1 MNFPMNNYYGLTT
14 DYARFLKAGIDAN
27 QHLSAWEKYM
37 EKCAISNQ
45 IADPIDRE
53 AELCCDWV
61 DRGKEYAQDSARH
74 LLCSP
79 FLASITHYGI
89 EFRAEMQKQQI
100 HQKAENAKRSLLSR
114 RLAYAL
120 VLN

>member
-14 DYARFLKAGIDAN
+14 DHARFLKAGIDAN

-53 AELCCDWV
+53 AELRCDWV
-61 DRGKEYAQDSARH
+61 D
-74 LLCSP
+74 
-79 FLASITHYGI
+79 
-89 EFRAEMQKQQI
+89 
-100 HQKAENAKRSLLSR
+100 
-114 RLAYAL
+114 
-120 VLN
+120 

>member
-53 AELCCDWV
+53 AELRCDWV
-61 DRGKEYAQDSARH
+61 DRDKELAHMMVKQY
-74 LLCSP
+74 CSP
-79 FLASITHYGI
+79 FIASLADACIAYQS
-89 EFRAEMQKQQI
+89 EMQQQRI
-100 HQKAENAKRSLLSR
+100 FQDAETVHRWRDSC
-114 RLAYAL
+114 
-120 VLN
+120 

>member
-27 QHLSAWEKYM
+27 HHLSTWEKYM

-53 AELCCDWV
+53 AELRCDWV
-61 DRGKEYAQDSARH
+61 DRDKEYAQDSARR
-74 LLCSP
+74 LISSP
-79 FLASITHYGI
+79 LLASITHYGI

-100 HQKAENAKRSLLSR
+100 HQKAENARFYRDARQLKM
-114 RLAYAL
+114 YW
-120 VLN
+120 